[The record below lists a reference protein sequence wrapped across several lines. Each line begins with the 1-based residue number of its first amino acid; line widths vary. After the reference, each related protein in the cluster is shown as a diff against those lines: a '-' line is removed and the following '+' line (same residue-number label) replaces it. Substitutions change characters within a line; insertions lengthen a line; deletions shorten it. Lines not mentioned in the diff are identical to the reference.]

1 MRGIV
6 NRMAG
11 GVGDLAATLFA
22 FAVLLLVSHAA
33 VRLILG
39 YGCGWWIP
47 LWLLALHAVLVVLAP
62 AIALVAYVIADLSAV
77 ETPETY

>member
-1 MRGIV
+1 MRTV

-11 GVGDLAATLFA
+11 RVGDVTATLFTV
-22 FAVLLLVSHAA
+22 AVLLLVPHAA

-47 LWLLALHAVLVVLAP
+47 LWLLDLHAVLVVLAT

>member
-11 GVGDLAATLFA
+11 RVGDVTATLFTV
-22 FAVLLLVSHAA
+22 AVLLLVPHAA
-33 VRLILG
+33 IRPILG

-47 LWLLALHAVLVVLAP
+47 LRLLALHAALTVLLLAVSL
-62 AIALVAYVIADLSAV
+62 ASCIIAEATASQPPEAY
-77 ETPETY
+77 

>member
-1 MRGIV
+1 MRTV

-11 GVGDLAATLFA
+11 RVGDVTATLFTV
-22 FAVLLLVSHAA
+22 AVLLLVPHAA
-33 VRLILG
+33 VRPILG

-47 LWLLALHAVLVVLAP
+47 LWLLALHAVLVVLAL

>member
-1 MRGIV
+1 MRTV

-11 GVGDLAATLFA
+11 RVGDVTATLFTV
-22 FAVLLLVSHAA
+22 AVLLLVPHAA
-33 VRLILG
+33 VRLVLG

-62 AIALVAYVIADLSAV
+62 AIALVAYVIADRSAV